1 VDKEREV
8 AEVAGKWSGAW
19 QIAAVY
25 VGTVVGAGFA
35 TGKEIIEFF
44 TQYGTTGTVGI
55 IVSGVLFTWM
65 GTRMMVMA
73 RRIDA
78 ASYQQFNRYLFGK
91 VISPLITLMMTVMIT
106 GVAAVMIAGAGAVFE
121 EQLGLP
127 KQAGIIITLCLSFIV
142 MLYDIKGLF
151 SVNTFIV
158 PMMVLFSV
166 MVFGK
171 LLAMGEW
178 CSEGLVAVDHSLKA
192 FLSPFSYAA
201 FNLTMAQPV
210 LVPLA
215 READDEKTVRR
226 GAIIGGL
233 LLTGILL
240 SSHFVLLSF
249 PHVMGYDIPMAEV
262 VRSFFFIF
270 YWVYIIII
278 YGEIFTS
285 IIGGIFGL
293 QRQFRTMFSI
303 PNGLFLIFLF
313 MVLYGVSLFRY
324 SQLLAF
330 LYPLFGYISF
340 VFLLLLC
347 IRKMPK

>member
-1 VDKEREV
+1 M
-8 AEVAGKWSGAW
+8 AEVAGKWSDAW

-44 TQYGTTGTVGI
+44 TQYGTSGTIGI
-55 IVSGVLFTWM
+55 IISGSLFTW
-65 GTRMMVMA
+65 GGVRMMVMA
-73 RRIDA
+73 RKVKA

-91 VISPLITLMMTVMIT
+91 AMSPVISIMMTLMII
-106 GVAAVMIAGAGAVFE
+106 GVTAVMMAGAGAVFE

-127 KQAGIIITLCLSFIV
+127 RQIGIVATLCLSLLV
-142 MLYDIKGLF
+142 MMYDIKGLF
-151 SVNTFIV
+151 GVNALIV
-158 PMMVLFSV
+158 PMMVLFSAIAL
-166 MVFGK
+166 GK
-171 LLAMGEW
+171 LITMGEW
-178 CSEGLVAVDHSLKA
+178 CGTGLEAADYSLKA

-201 FNLTMAQPV
+201 FNLAMAQPV

-215 READDEKTVRR
+215 CEAEDERTVRR
-226 GAIIGGL
+226 GAVLGGL

-249 PHVMGYDIPMAEV
+249 PYAMNYDIPMAEV
-262 VRSFFFIF
+262 IRSFFAVF
-270 YWVYIIII
+270 YWVYIIVI

-293 QRQFRTMFSI
+293 QRQARTLVSI
-303 PNGLFLIFLF
+303 PNTLFLAVLF
-313 MVLYGVSLFRY
+313 IVLYIVSLFRY
-324 SQLLAF
+324 SELLSF

-340 VFLLLLC
+340 AFLFLLWA
-347 IRKMPK
+347 RKVPRP

>member
-1 VDKEREV
+1 
-8 AEVAGKWSGAW
+8 
-19 QIAAVY
+19 
-25 VGTVVGAGFA
+25 
-35 TGKEIIEFF
+35 
-44 TQYGTTGTVGI
+44 
-55 IVSGVLFTWM
+55 M
-65 GTRMMVMA
+65 
-73 RRIDA
+73 
-78 ASYQQFNRYLFGK
+78 
-91 VISPLITLMMTVMIT
+91 
-106 GVAAVMIAGAGAVFE
+106 
-121 EQLGLP
+121 
-127 KQAGIIITLCLSFIV
+127 
-142 MLYDIKGLF
+142 
-151 SVNTFIV
+151 
-158 PMMVLFSV
+158 
-166 MVFGK
+166 
-171 LLAMGEW
+171 
-178 CSEGLVAVDHSLKA
+178 
-192 FLSPFSYAA
+192 
-201 FNLTMAQPV
+201 
-210 LVPLA
+210 
-215 READDEKTVRR
+215 RR